1 MPEPATSNGVHA
13 LARTAW
19 TTKVTGAPLLPCC
32 LRVSLPLF
40 NTTAIHCVAAVAFA
54 LEEQDTCL
62 IVSLYQ

>member
-13 LARTAW
+13 LARAAW

-40 NTTAIHCVAAVAFA
+40 NTTAIHCVVAVAFA
-54 LEEQDTCL
+54 LEE
-62 IVSLYQ
+62 